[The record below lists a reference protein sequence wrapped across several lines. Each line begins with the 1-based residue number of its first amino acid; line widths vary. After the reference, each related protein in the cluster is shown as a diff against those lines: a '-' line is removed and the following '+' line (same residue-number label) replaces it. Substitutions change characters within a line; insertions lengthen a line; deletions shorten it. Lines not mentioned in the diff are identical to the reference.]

1 MEQNRAPAVLP
12 HLPHLAARPL
22 ASHQV
27 IIDTIAATTTAA
39 GLTVTAHLDTGRYP
53 LGAAVS
59 DEQMK
64 ELEDRVITRHGF
76 HGDWNYTLPP
86 VPRPATAAPA
96 PAPPALTWASWHT
109 PR

>member
-1 MEQNRAPAVLP
+1 M
-12 HLPHLAARPL
+12 
-22 ASHQV
+22 
-27 IIDTIAATTTAA
+27 DTIAATTTAA

-53 LGAAVS
+53 LGAEVS

-86 VPRPATAAPA
+86 VPRPAPPRRPPRPRPA
-96 PAPPALTWASWHT
+96 PTWPPWPT